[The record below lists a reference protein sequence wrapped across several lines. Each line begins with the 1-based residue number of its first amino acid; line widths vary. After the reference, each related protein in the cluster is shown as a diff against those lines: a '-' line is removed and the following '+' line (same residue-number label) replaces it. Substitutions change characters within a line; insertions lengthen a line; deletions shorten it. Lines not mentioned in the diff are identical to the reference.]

1 MHLACRFYE
10 RNINKYMDPISY
22 KTKYLTPKDIKREW
36 LVVDVAGKPLGRVAT
51 QIATLLMGKH
61 KPSYTPHMLS
71 GDYVI
76 VINAEKV
83 ELTGKK
89 WDQKTY
95 VRYTGY
101 PGGERMIKARDL
113 REKHPERLIQL
124 AVKRMLPKNKLG
136 HRMMRNLKVYAGA
149 EHPHE
154 AQNPRKIELDI

>member
-1 MHLACRFYE
+1 
-10 RNINKYMDPISY
+10 MDPISY
-22 KTKYLTPKDIKREW
+22 KTKYLTQKDIKREW
-36 LVVDVAGKPLGRVAT
+36 LLVDVAGKPLGRVAS
-51 QIATLLMGKH
+51 QIAKLLIGKH

-89 WDQKTY
+89 WDQKVY

-101 PGGERMIKARDL
+101 PGGERFIKARDL

-136 HRMMRNLKVYAGA
+136 HRMMRNLRVYAGE

-154 AQNPRKIELDI
+154 AQNPKKIELDI